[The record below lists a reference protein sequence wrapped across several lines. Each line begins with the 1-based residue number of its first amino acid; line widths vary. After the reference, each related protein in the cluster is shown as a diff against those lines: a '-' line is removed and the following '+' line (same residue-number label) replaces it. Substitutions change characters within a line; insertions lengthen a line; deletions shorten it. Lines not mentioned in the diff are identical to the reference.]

1 MEVDVKDK
9 LIRVIEL
16 LDDNIYYL
24 AYGSN
29 LNKKQMKH
37 RCKDSIC
44 IGSSILENYKL
55 KFNLYLT
62 IEKEEKSIVPIGVY
76 KISKEDEKALD
87 RYEGYPTLYSKQ
99 YITIKI
105 NGRKEKALIYLMN
118 PQFDYK
124 IPSQGY
130 INICKKGDNAFN
142 FDTTILDKALEYTAQ
157 RITNSYQ
164 KIKTNE

>member
-1 MEVDVKDK
+1 MK
-9 LIRVIEL
+9 
-16 LDDNIYYL
+16 NYYL

-29 LNKKQMKH
+29 LNLENMKI
-37 RCKDSIC
+37 RCPHSKP
-44 IGSSILENYKL
+44 IGSTLLKDYRLVYKGSENGYS
-55 KFNLYLT
+55 YLT
-62 IEKEEKSIVPIGVY
+62 LEECIDETTPLGIFEISNLDIESLY
-76 KISKEDEKALD
+76 

-130 INICKKGDNAFN
+130 INICKKGYNAFN